1 MVESELNKPTNP
13 DAVANGPGEE
23 PKTEAKVVKKP
34 PPRRRRRVKKK
45 KGKTCNEHWQKFK

>member
-13 DAVANGPGEE
+13 DAVANGPEE